1 MVGSEIWKSKIQ
13 NRVANFSDAKQLI
26 TSNNKNINIILKIVY
41 YPLYKRIT
49 QVLIRNNK
57 IQGQY

>member
-57 IQGQY
+57 IQGQH

>member
-1 MVGSEIWKSKIQ
+1 MRKNLLHQTTKIE
-13 NRVANFSDAKQLI
+13 
-26 TSNNKNINIILKIVY
+26 TILKIVY